1 MKQVSQRVKSG
12 EIVVEEVPTPAMK
25 AGYLLVQT
33 HYSVISPGTERAS
46 VSSRSGSLLSKAR
59 KNPDLVKK
67 ILQQVAQQG
76 LITTYKRVQSRL
88 ESLAS
93 LGYSASGEVVSVG
106 SGITDIAAGTRVACA
121 GAGYANHAEYLL
133 IPRNLCAKIPHGVGF
148 DEAAYTTIGAIA
160 LQGVRQAVPTLGET
174 VAVVGLGLVGQLT
187 VQLLKAQGCIVIGID
202 LDRMAVEL
210 AKSSGADVAVGRT
223 SADVKKVIQGLTRG
237 KGVDAV
243 IITAATT
250 SNDPVQLSGDICRE
264 KGRVVLVGDVGLQLP
279 RGPYYMKEIDFKL
292 SRSYGPGRY
301 DPAYEEGGNDYPL
314 GYVRWTENRNMEEF
328 LRLLSTKEVDV
339 QKLTTH
345 RFNIDE
351 AGKAYKLIAGTG
363 KGTRERY
370 VGVLLDYEA
379 SHVRGDRI
387 ISRVDL
393 LPSITA
399 TQVAPLNI
407 GFLGAGSFAQASLL
421 PPLKSHPGISLV
433 GVCTGNGLNAK
444 SVARNYNFQFATTNA
459 KDILENE
466 AIGTIFIATRHNLHA
481 EYTIEGLKR
490 GKNVF
495 VEKPLAVNER
505 ELAELV
511 TAYQAMARSKKRGLL
526 MVGFNRNFA
535 PSVRTAKAFFA
546 EATGPFVINY
556 RVNAGFLP
564 STHWTRDPNEG
575 GGRIVGEVCHFVA
588 LMQHFIKAVPDR
600 VFTEAISIPGP
611 LNGEDDSTIITLRFS
626 DGSIGTVSYL
636 ANADSSLP
644 KEYVE
649 ISSTGRT
656 AILDNFQRLRLYRN
670 EKLVETSSN
679 TIQKGHR
686 EEIEAFLAA
695 INDAKESPIPF
706 DSLVTTTRI
715 TFKALES
722 LKKGIPVRL

>member
-1 MKQVSQRVKSG
+1 MKQVSQHVKSG
-12 EIVVEEVPTPAMK
+12 AILVEEVPTPAMK
-25 AGYLLVQT
+25 PGHLLVQT

-67 ILQQVAQQG
+67 ILEQVVQLG
-76 LITTYKRVQSRL
+76 LVTTYKRVQSRL

-93 LGYSASGEVVSVG
+93 LGYSASGEVVAVG
-106 SGITDIAAGTRVACA
+106 KGIDDLAVGTPVACA
-121 GAGYANHAEYLL
+121 GAGYASHAEYLL
-133 IPRNLCAKIPHGVGF
+133 IPRNLCAKIPRGVGF

-160 LQGVRQAVPTLGET
+160 LQGVRQAAPTLGES

-187 VQLLKAQGCIVIGID
+187 VQLLKAHGCVVIGID
-202 LDRMAVEL
+202 LDRQAVEL
-210 AKSSGADVAVGRT
+210 AKNSGADVAVGRS
-223 SADVKKVIQGLTRG
+223 SADIKRVVQSFTMG

-250 SNDPVQLSGDICRE
+250 SNDPIQLSGEICRE

-279 RGPYYMKEIDFKL
+279 RGPYYMKELDFRL

-301 DPAYEEGGNDYPL
+301 DPAYEEGGKDYPF
-314 GYVRWTENRNMEEF
+314 GYVRWTENRNMQEF

-345 RFNIDE
+345 RFTIDE
-351 AGKAYKLIAGTG
+351 AAKAYTLISGSR
-363 KGTRERY
+363 KGRLERS

-379 SHVRGDRI
+379 THVRGDRI
-387 ISRVDL
+387 VTRIDL
-393 LPSITA
+393 VPPVTGA
-399 TQVAPLNI
+399 HPNPLNI

-421 PPLKSHPGISLV
+421 PPIKSHPGISLV

-444 SVARNYNFQFATTNA
+444 SVAKNFKFQFATTNP
-459 KDILENE
+459 KDVIDNE
-466 AIGTIFIATRHNLHA
+466 SIGTVFIATRHNLHA
-481 EYTIEGLKR
+481 GYIIDAIKR

-495 VEKPLAVNER
+495 VEKPLAVNEQ
-505 ELAELV
+505 ELAEIV
-511 TAYQAMARSKKRGLL
+511 KSYQVAARSKNHGVL

-535 PSVRTAKAFFA
+535 PSVRTAKEFFS

-556 RVNAGFLP
+556 RVNAGYLP
-564 STHWTRDPNEG
+564 STHWTRDPEEG

-588 LMQHFIKAVPDR
+588 LIQHFVNASPDR
-600 VFTEAISIPGP
+600 VYAEGLSIVGTMS
-611 LNGEDDSTIITLRFS
+611 GEDDSTIITLRFS
-626 DGSIGTVSYL
+626 DGSIGTIMYL
-636 ANADSSLP
+636 ANADPSVP
-644 KEYVE
+644 KEYIE

-656 AILDNFQRLRLYRN
+656 AIIDNFQRLKLFRQ
-670 EKLVETSSN
+670 EKLTETSSG

-686 EEIEAFLAA
+686 EEIEAFLSA
-695 INDAKESPIPF
+695 IKDGKESPMSF
-706 DSLVTTTRI
+706 ESLVMTTRI
-715 TFKALES
+715 TFKVQEALRKGMPVS
-722 LKKGIPVRL
+722 L